1 MNTPITGL
9 PGIGTARTA
18 HPREVLAGNAQLA
31 QYIPNL
37 CVIDGT
43 RSRDALNGTDTD
55 VLRAGLVLGKTTA
68 GGKYAP
74 SILGVTTAAAA
85 AAATSLSVAPAVA
98 AELLRRVGV
107 TGTFKLVGPPTAGGT
122 VATQTVTYT
131 VVNTVSGAIT
141 VNALGAAA
149 IAGSFVQPTD
159 GSEAPITLMASRWGQ
174 KVTDVS
180 GASTDTLCDALLLAG
195 HVKTANLVNYPT
207 DTSLVAWLKAALRT
221 NCPALTFDDA
231 F

>member
-1 MNTPITGL
+1 
-9 PGIGTARTA
+9 
-18 HPREVLAGNAQLA
+18 
-31 QYIPNL
+31 
-37 CVIDGT
+37 
-43 RSRDALNGTDTD
+43 
-55 VLRAGLVLGKTTA
+55 
-68 GGKYAP
+68 
-74 SILGVTTAAAA
+74 VTTAAAA